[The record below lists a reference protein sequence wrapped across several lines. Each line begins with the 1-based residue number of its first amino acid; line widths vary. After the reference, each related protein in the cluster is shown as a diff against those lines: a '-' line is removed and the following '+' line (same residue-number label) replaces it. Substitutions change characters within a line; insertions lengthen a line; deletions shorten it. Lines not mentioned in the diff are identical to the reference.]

1 MRILFLTHGFN
12 SLSQR
17 LFAELTARGHEVSI
31 EYDINDAVAIEAVAL
46 YRPDLIVAPYL
57 RRAIPAAIWERHVC
71 LVVHPGIVGDR
82 GPSALDWAIQE
93 GEAYWGVT
101 VLQANAVMDGGDVW
115 AAEVFPLRR
124 AQKGSIYRHE
134 VTEAATR
141 AVLAA
146 VARFPDF
153 RAGRWQPRPLDP
165 ADPAVR
171 GRARPLLR
179 QGERAIDWDR
189 DDTATVLAKIHAADG
204 FPGVADH
211 LFGVPCHLF
220 DACAESTPR
229 GGTPG
234 ELLGRRETA
243 VLRATR
249 DGAVWLGHAKRGAA
263 GDSLAGGAAADAHP
277 FKLPTTL
284 AFPEALALRELPLP
298 GATGVDGWFRAPG
311 ATWQDIAYEE
321 SDGVGFLHFDFY
333 NGAMGAR
340 QCQRLLAAY
349 RWAQARP
356 TRVIVLMGGTDF
368 WSNGIHL
375 NLIEAAEVSGSTPA
389 DASWANINAIDD
401 LAQAIIE
408 TPQQLTVAALQGNCG
423 AGGCF
428 LARAA
433 DVVWARDGVILNPHY
448 KNMGNLFGSE
458 YWTYLLPARVGTE
471 GARAIMQNR
480 LPLTARHARE
490 IDFIDLCLA
499 GEPQAFRVD
508 VARRARELAQVPDL
522 TERLA
527 AKRTRRTADEA
538 VKPLAA
544 YRAAE
549 LAEMQ
554 RNFYGFDPSYH
565 VARYHFVLKSPASWT
580 PRHLARHR
588 DLGWVVPA

>member
-1 MRILFLTHGFN
+1 
-12 SLSQR
+12 
-17 LFAELTARGHEVSI
+17 
-31 EYDINDAVAIEAVAL
+31 
-46 YRPDLIVAPYL
+46 
-57 RRAIPAAIWERHVC
+57 
-71 LVVHPGIVGDR
+71 
-82 GPSALDWAIQE
+82 
-93 GEAYWGVT
+93 
-101 VLQANAVMDGGDVW
+101 
-115 AAEVFPLRR
+115 
-124 AQKGSIYRHE
+124 
-134 VTEAATR
+134 
-141 AVLAA
+141 
-146 VARFPDF
+146 
-153 RAGRWQPRPLDP
+153 
-165 ADPAVR
+165 
-171 GRARPLLR
+171 
-179 QGERAIDWDR
+179 
-189 DDTATVLAKIHAADG
+189 
-204 FPGVADH
+204 
-211 LFGVPCHLF
+211 VPCHLF
-220 DACAESTPR
+220 DAWAESGSPH
-229 GGTPG
+229 GAPG

-249 DGAVWLGHAKRGAA
+249 DGAVWLGHAKRGVV
-263 GDSLAGGAAADAHP
+263 AGGAASAHP
-277 FKLPTTL
+277 FKLPATV
-284 AFPEALALRELPLP
+284 AFPEALALPDLPLP
-298 GATGVDGWFRAPG
+298 ADGWFRAPA

-333 NGAMGAR
+333 NGAMGTR

-375 NLIEAAEVSGSTPA
+375 NLIEAAETAGSTPA
-389 DASWANINAIDD
+389 DESWANINAIDD

-408 TPQQLTVAALQGNCG
+408 TPRQLTVAALQGNCG

-433 DVVWARDGVILNPHY
+433 DLVWGRDGVILNPHY

-458 YWTYLLPARVGTE
+458 YWSYLLPARVGDD
-471 GARAIMQNR
+471 GARAIMHNR

-490 IDFIDLCLA
+490 INFIDLCLA

-508 VARRARELAQVPDL
+508 VARRARELAQASDL
-522 TERLA
+522 AERLA
-527 AKRTRRTADEA
+527 AKRARRAADEA
-538 VKPLAA
+538 AKPLAA

-588 DLGWVVPA
+588 DLGWEVPA